1 MTIKQQGGIFGR
13 NPTFNDVTIDGTL
26 TVDTNVLVVDKT
38 SNKVGIQTLSPA
50 YDLDVPTVGHNST
63 GEILI
68 TGGNAASNDYTQ
80 AALLRLRATSINPN
94 APTHIDAA
102 SVAEIRLNHTNL
114 AGNASSGYISF
125 LTNPS
130 NNANPTIEAMRIDAS
145 QNVKVSAGNLIIGTS
160 GKGIDFSA
168 TAGTGTSELFDDYE
182 EGTWTPTYTT
192 DGTDFDS
199 ITYDAVTSGNYTKIG
214 NLVTLVARIRTDAI
228 TVGSASGSLVV
239 GGLPF
244 TPSANFGSASVYA
257 SSFAASEPRVLTPAT
272 AGILYL
278 YKRTAADGADT
289 TMTASEA
296 GTGSNQNTMYF
307 TVSYQ
312 TA

>member
-13 NPTFNDVTIDGTL
+13 NPAFNDVEVNSLGIGTQAPTAVDLEINASVPRFQLTDADNSAYTQFLFNTGSFAVDVDPTEAGGSSKFTID
-26 TVDTNVLVVDKT
+26 VDNVR
-38 SNKVGIQTLSPA
+38 
-50 YDLDVPTVGHNST
+50 HF
-63 GEILI
+63 E
-68 TGGNAASNDYTQ
+68 
-80 AALLRLRATSINPN
+80 
-94 APTHIDAA
+94 
-102 SVAEIRLNHTNL
+102 LN
-114 AGNASSGYISF
+114 SSGD
-125 LTNPS
+125 LTLE
-130 NNANPTIEAMRIDAS
+130 T
-145 QNVKVSAGNLIIGTS
+145 GNLVIGTS

-192 DGTDFDS
+192 NGTNFDS
-199 ITYDAVTSGNYTKIG
+199 VTYDAVTSGNYTKIG

-228 TVGSASGSLVV
+228 TIGSASGSLVV

-244 TPSANFGSASVYA
+244 TPSANFGSSSVYA

-272 AGILYL
+272 SGVLYL

-296 GTGSNQNTMYF
+296 GTGANQNTMYF
-307 TVSYQ
+307 TISYQ

>member
-1 MTIKQQGGIFGR
+1 MVFFTNGGEAAR
-13 NPTFNDVTIDGTL
+13 FNSS
-26 TVDTNVLVVDKT
+26 K
-38 SNKVGIQTLSPA
+38 
-50 YDLDVPTVGHNST
+50 
-63 GEILI
+63 
-68 TGGNAASNDYTQ
+68 
-80 AALLRLRATSINPN
+80 
-94 APTHIDAA
+94 
-102 SVAEIRLNHTNL
+102 NL
-114 AGNASSGYISF
+114 AFPSG
-125 LTNPS
+125 
-130 NNANPTIEAMRIDAS
+130 
-145 QNVKVSAGNLIIGTS
+145 Q
-160 GKGIDFSA
+160 GIDFSA
-168 TAGTGTSELFDDYE
+168 TSGTGTSELFDDYE

-199 ITYDAVTSGNYTKIG
+199 VTYDGVTSGNYTKIG

-228 TVGSASGSLVV
+228 TVGSASGNLIV

-257 SSFAASEPRVLTPAT
+257 SAFAASEPRVLTPAT

-289 TMTASEA
+289 LMTAAEA
-296 GTGSNQNTMYF
+296 GTGTNQNTMYF

>member
-13 NPTFNDVTIDGTL
+13 NPTFNNVDADGDITASGDVTASGSVISSGKLLAGTSTPL
-26 TVDTNVLVVDKT
+26 ATAVPSDSRVPLVTFEDTLCPTIGLFRNDTSIVNGNTFGSFAFYGSDTTSNAPKPLAAIQAVAEGTHGSGDNPTALKVLVTADGSDT
-38 SNKVGIQTLSPA
+38 PA
-50 YDLDVPTVGHNST
+50 
-63 GEILI
+63 E
-68 TGGNAASNDYTQ
+68 
-80 AALLRLRATSINPN
+80 
-94 APTHIDAA
+94 
-102 SVAEIRLNHTNL
+102 VARFN
-114 AGNASSGYISF
+114 
-125 LTNPS
+125 
-130 NNANPTIEAMRIDAS
+130 
-145 QNVKVSAGNLIIGTS
+145 SAGNLEFID

-199 ITYDAVTSGNYTKIG
+199 VTYDGVTSGNYTKIG

-228 TVGSASGSLVV
+228 TVGSASGNLIV

-257 SSFAASEPRVLTPAT
+257 SAFAASEPRVLTPAT

-289 TMTASEA
+289 LMTAAEA
-296 GTGSNQNTMYF
+296 GTGTNQNTMYF

>member
-1 MTIKQQGGIFGR
+1 MTIKQQGGVFGR
-13 NPTFNDVTIDGTL
+13 NPTFNDVTIDGA
-26 TVDTNVLVVDKT
+26 
-38 SNKVGIQTLSPA
+38 I
-50 YDLDVPTVGHNST
+50 
-63 GEILI
+63 
-68 TGGNAASNDYTQ
+68 
-80 AALLRLRATSINPN
+80 N
-94 APTHIDAA
+94 APTTGSTGLVISGGTQSGTANALSGELRIGENPVYQGRIYYDYNTGDFYIEN
-102 SVAEIRLNHTNL
+102 SYNNNNGEIIFRTKTNATPVEVGRFNQNGL
-114 AGNASSGYISF
+114 AFPN
-125 LTNPS
+125 
-130 NNANPTIEAMRIDAS
+130 
-145 QNVKVSAGNLIIGTS
+145 

-257 SSFAASEPRVLTPAT
+257 SAFAASEPRVLTPAT
-272 AGILYL
+272 AGTLYL

-289 TMTASEA
+289 IMTAAEA
-296 GTGSNQNTMYF
+296 GTGANQNLMYF